1 MLGGG
6 LLYLASSLVGVANQM
21 IHPVAAPESRLYR
34 GLAWGGGIS
43 AALGAWIFGV
53 WHAVKAV
60 KAYQSGDLVLFA
72 LYASSS
78 LVFLGSGA
86 SALAAV
92 AQQVGKISA
101 TEAAMGSLIISRSGW
116 ALEAARLGWIG
127 LAVALLIVALEKN
140 QLETWLTRCVF
151 GNGDADVRYRDLQAA
166 LDALDDM
173 TR

>member
-1 MLGGG
+1 MFGGG
-6 LLYLASSLVGVANQM
+6 LLYLASSLVGVTNQM

-34 GLAWGGGIS
+34 GLAWGGGIT
-43 AALGAWIFGV
+43 AALGAWIFSV
-53 WHAVKAV
+53 WYGL
-60 KAYQSGDLVLFA
+60 KAYQAFEDEDWTMSVL
-72 LYASSS
+72 YSSSS
-78 LVFLGSGA
+78 LVFFASGA

-92 AQQVGKISA
+92 AQQVGKISR
-101 TEAAMGSLIISRSGW
+101 TEAAIGYLIISRSGW
-116 ALEAARLGWIG
+116 ALVAARLGWIG